1 MCDNKPVYKRVLL
14 KLSGEAMAKKETR
27 VIDGKEKTEIV
38 SIFDENMVAEIA
50 SAVKKCVENGVQ
62 IAIVIGAGNI
72 WRGKL
77 GESVDRTRADHM
89 GMLAT
94 TINCL
99 RFADALEKLG
109 LRAHVMT
116 PVSMEAFAEPFQYR
130 RAIDYLENG
139 EVVIFAC
146 GIGIP
151 FVSTDTA
158 TVVRAAEIH
167 ADVIL
172 MGKNIDGV
180 YEKDPEEV
188 PSAKKFRTVSY
199 AYCLE
204 KKLTATDIASSALA
218 EEQGIDSYVFSLK
231 KPQNIVKAVHGE
243 NIGTLV
249 TAHATEPILFENPK

>member
-1 MCDNKPVYKRVLL
+1 MCEHKPAYKRVLL
-14 KLSGEAMAKKETR
+14 KLSGEALAKKETH
-27 VIDGKEKTEIV
+27 IMDGAEITETV
-38 SIFDENMVAEIA
+38 SIFDEAKIAEIA
-50 SAVKKCVENGVQ
+50 SAVRDCIHDGVQ
-62 IAIVIGAGNI
+62 VAVVIGAGNI

-77 GESVDRTRADHM
+77 GEGVDRARADHM

-116 PVSMEAFAEPFQYR
+116 AVPMEAFAEPFQYR
-130 RAIDYLENG
+130 RAIDYLEAG
-139 EVVIFAC
+139 DPVIFAC

-172 MGKNIDGV
+172 MAKNIDGV
-180 YEKDPEEV
+180 YSADPRKE
-188 PSAKKFRTVSY
+188 PNAQKFHTVSY

-204 KKLTATDIASSALA
+204 HKLGATDVSASALA
-218 EEQGIDSYVFSLK
+218 EEQKIDSYVFSLND
-231 KPQNIVKAVHGE
+231 PTNIGRAVHGE
-243 NIGTLV
+243 KIGTLV
-249 TAHATEPILFENPK
+249 TTTNSEPELF

>member
-1 MCDNKPVYKRVLL
+1 MCENKSAYKRVLL
-14 KLSGEAMAKKETR
+14 KLSGEALAKKETR
-27 VIDGKEKTEIV
+27 VIDGEEKTELV
-38 SIFDENMVAEIA
+38 SIFDENKVMEIA
-50 SAVKKCVENGVQ
+50 SAVKNCIESGVQ
-62 IAIVIGAGNI
+62 VAIVIGAGNI

-77 GESVDRTRADHM
+77 GEGVDRARADHM

-109 LRAHVMT
+109 CRAHVMT
-116 PVSMEAFAEPFQYR
+116 PVSMEAFAEPYQYR
-130 RAIDYLENG
+130 RAIDYLEGG
-139 EVVIFAC
+139 EPVIFAC

-172 MGKNIDGV
+172 MAKNIDGI
-180 YEKDPEEV
+180 YTADPCKY
-188 PSAKKFRTVSY
+188 PDAQKFRTVSY

-204 KKLTATDIASSALA
+204 KKLAATDISSSALA
-218 EEQGIDSYVFSLK
+218 EEQGIDSYVFSLAD
-231 KPQNIVKAVHGE
+231 PENIRRVVHGE
-243 NIGTLV
+243 QIGTLV
-249 TAHATEPILFENPK
+249 TTRDTEPVLF

>member
-1 MCDNKPVYKRVLL
+1 MCDNQPAYKRVLL
-14 KLSGEAMAKKETR
+14 KLSGEALAKKETR
-27 VIDGKEKTEIV
+27 VIDGEKKTELV
-38 SIFDENMVAEIA
+38 SIFDENKVAEIA
-50 SAVKKCVENGVQ
+50 SAVKSCIDSGVQ
-62 IAIVIGAGNI
+62 VAIVIGAGNI

-77 GESVDRTRADHM
+77 GEGVDRARADHM

-99 RFADALEKLG
+99 RFSDALEKLG
-109 LRAHVMT
+109 IRAHVMT
-116 PVSMEAFAEPFQYR
+116 PVSMETFAEPFQYR
-130 RAIDYLENG
+130 RAIDDLEAG
-139 EVVIFAC
+139 EPVIFAC

-172 MGKNIDGV
+172 MAKNIDGV
-180 YEKDPEEV
+180 YDKDPRKF
-188 PSAKKFRTVSY
+188 PDAKKFRTVSY

-204 KKLTATDIASSALA
+204 KKLAATDISSSVLA
-218 EEQGIDSYVFSLK
+218 QEQGIDSYVFSLAEA
-231 KPQNIVKAVHGE
+231 QNIVKAVHGE

-249 TAHATEPILFENPK
+249 TTRDTEPTLF

>member
-1 MCDNKPVYKRVLL
+1 MCEKKPAYKRVLL
-14 KLSGEAMAKKETR
+14 KLSGEALAKKETHN
-27 VIDGKEKTEIV
+27 IDGVEKTETV
-38 SIFDENMVAEIA
+38 SIFDEAKIAEIA
-50 SAVKKCVENGVQ
+50 AAVRDCIRDGVQ
-62 IAIVIGAGNI
+62 VAVVIGAGNI

-77 GESVDRTRADHM
+77 GEGVDRARADHM

-116 PVSMEAFAEPFQYR
+116 PVSMDAFAEPFQYR
-130 RAIDYLENG
+130 RAIEYLEAG
-139 EVVIFAC
+139 EPVVFAC

-172 MGKNIDGV
+172 MAKNIDGI
-180 YEKDPEEV
+180 YSADPRKHADAV
-188 PSAKKFRTVSY
+188 KFRKVSY

-204 KKLTATDIASSALA
+204 NKLVATDVSASALA
-218 EEQGIDSYVFSLK
+218 EEQGIDSYVFSLAD
-231 KPQNIVKAVHGE
+231 PANIGKAVHGE
-243 NIGTLV
+243 QIGTLV
-249 TAHATEPILFENPK
+249 TTNDTEPEIF

>member
-1 MCDNKPVYKRVLL
+1 MCDNQPAYKRVLL
-14 KLSGEAMAKKETR
+14 KLSGEALAKKETR
-27 VIDGKEKTEIV
+27 VIDGEKKTELV
-38 SIFDENMVAEIA
+38 SIFDENKVAEIA
-50 SAVKKCVENGVQ
+50 SAVKSCIDSGVQ
-62 IAIVIGAGNI
+62 VAIVIGAGNI

-77 GESVDRTRADHM
+77 GEGVDRARADHM

-99 RFADALEKLG
+99 RFSDALEKLG
-109 LRAHVMT
+109 IRAHVMT

-130 RAIDYLENG
+130 RAIDDLEAG
-139 EVVIFAC
+139 EPVIFAC

-172 MGKNIDGV
+172 M
-180 YEKDPEEV
+180 
-188 PSAKKFRTVSY
+188 AKKFRTVSY

-204 KKLTATDIASSALA
+204 KKLAATDISSSVLA
-218 EEQGIDSYVFSLK
+218 QEQGIDSYVFSLAEA
-231 KPQNIVKAVHGE
+231 QNIVKAVHGE

-249 TAHATEPILFENPK
+249 TTRDTEPTLF